1 MRYILLTLYFTSLFS
16 FSQDQV
22 KNTDDLWMQ
31 DFEKAM
37 RIAEVKDKSILMYF
51 TGSDWCTPCIML
63 KEDFFSTKEF
73 EQYKNSYVFLL
84 IDIPRNQDLL
94 TDQQR
99 RHNYNLL
106 EKYNKD
112 KSFPLVNILSPKGK
126 LLDEVSGYNS
136 LRDPKYYF
144 DLLEKFKK

>member
-1 MRYILLTLYFTSLFS
+1 MRYILLTLCFTSMFS
-16 FSQDQV
+16 FSQDAI
-22 KNTDDLWMQ
+22 KKTDNLWVQ
-31 DFEKAM
+31 DFDKAM
-37 RIAEVKDKSILMYF
+37 HIADTKGKSILMYF

-63 KEDFFSTKEF
+63 KEDFFNTKKFKE
-73 EQYKNSYVFLL
+73 YKSSYVFLVV
-84 IDIPRNQDLL
+84 DIPRNQDLL

-99 RHNYNLL
+99 KHNYKLL

-112 KSFPLVNILSPKGK
+112 KSFPLVTILSPKGK

-144 DLLEKFKK
+144 ELLEKFEK